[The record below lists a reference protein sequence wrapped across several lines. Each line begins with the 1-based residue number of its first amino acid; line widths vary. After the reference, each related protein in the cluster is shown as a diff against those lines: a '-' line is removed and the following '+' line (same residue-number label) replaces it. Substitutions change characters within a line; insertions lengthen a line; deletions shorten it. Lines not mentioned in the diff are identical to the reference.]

1 MKLAV
6 LASLALVIDLGNAA
20 HAGCVDTP
28 CTTDERTTTA
38 PQAIDATLGSRIDDA
53 LKDLEI
59 ATARALKADQERMNA
74 RLRDGLA
81 RRGLAFNDIEAAP
94 FRTRLSGFYTTWK
107 ERLGSRAWGLLEES
121 AKLKG

>member
-1 MKLAV
+1 MSYCTSLGWEKITMKLAV
-6 LASLALVIDLGNAA
+6 LAALALVIDLGNAA
-20 HAGCVDTP
+20 HAGCVDIP

-74 RLRDGLA
+74 LCAAVNCA
-81 RRGLAFNDIEAAP
+81 RPEPTKNP
-94 FRTRLSGFYTTWK
+94 
-107 ERLGSRAWGLLEES
+107 S
-121 AKLKG
+121 AR